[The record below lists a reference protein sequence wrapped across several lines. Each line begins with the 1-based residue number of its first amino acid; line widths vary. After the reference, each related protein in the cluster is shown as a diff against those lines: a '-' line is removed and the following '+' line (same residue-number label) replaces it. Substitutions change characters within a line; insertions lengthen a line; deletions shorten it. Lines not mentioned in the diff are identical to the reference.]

1 MDDHRLGRA
10 IRALRHRL
18 SWRQV
23 DLGNRAG
30 VSQDLVSLVERG
42 RLDAMPLRTIR
53 AVAAALDATVL
64 VTIRWRGGDL
74 DRLIDEGH
82 AAIVGQVIAWFA
94 SIGWD
99 LQPEVTFSVYG
110 ERGSIDVLAWHAPSR
125 TLLVIE
131 VKTALTSVE
140 ETLRRHDVKARL
152 APNIA
157 AERFGW
163 RAKTVARLLVLPDT
177 STARRHV
184 GRHDLVLGR
193 AYPVRGDQLRAQLR
207 SGALTA
213 AGLLFVSGQTA
224 RRLTSRR
231 IRGTPC

>member
-23 DLGNRAG
+23 DLGLRAG
-30 VSQDLVSLVERG
+30 VSQDLISLVERG

-74 DRLIDEGH
+74 DRLVDEGH
-82 AAIVGQVIAWFA
+82 AAMVGQVIEWFA

-99 LQPEVTFSVYG
+99 VQPEVTFSVYG

-131 VKTALTSVE
+131 VKTALTSIE

-152 APNIA
+152 AADIA

-163 RAKTVARLLVLPDT
+163 PAKTVARLLVLPDT
-177 STARRHV
+177 STARRHAR
-184 GRHDLVLGR
+184 RHDAVLGR

-231 IRGTPC
+231 IRGTRC